1 MFVQVILL
9 LKSFST
15 FEVTVTNISLQ
26 ISSHVLAYSN
36 SCVNPILYALLS
48 PPFLTGFR
56 QGYIILVF
64 ANFHI
69 NIHNIWK
76 NASCTKSLI

>member
-56 QGYIILVF
+56 Q
-64 ANFHI
+64 A
-69 NIHNIWK
+69 
-76 NASCTKSLI
+76 ASASAYQCSLNYTMNGLST

>member
-56 QGYIILVF
+56 QGCICFCIPVF
-64 ANFHI
+64 TKLYYEWSFHL
-69 NIHNIWK
+69 K
-76 NASCTKSLI
+76 